1 MINRRTAKRQIAA
14 ARALLQV
21 VRMHEIE
28 IPNARACDQWIAA
41 IDRLRTS
48 TESLAR
54 ETYQAQ
60 EQRT

>member
-21 VRMHEIE
+21 VRTHEIE

-41 IDRLRTS
+41 LDRLRAS